1 MKHRSAPPRRRRPER
16 TTRKHKGNEYV
27 RLSASRLAAERRL
40 SSHRLDGWFGAD
52 IAGSFFSAGPEA
64 LLLNGPPGIGFIEA
78 HGLAFIVGVML
89 WRADGAR
96 TWHAAAAAVHVLLGT
111 ANLLFWEFF
120 VLSGTLIF
128 GYVTTILH
136 GSFVFAHL
144 VALSGIRREA
154 PAH

>member
-1 MKHRSAPPRRRRPER
+1 MSAYR
-16 TTRKHKGNEYV
+16 HFIL
-27 RLSASRLAAERRL
+27 RLNAAFLLIASTGGLAT
-40 SSHRLDGWFGAD
+40 D

-64 LLLNGPPGIGFIEA
+64 LVLNGSPGAGIGFIEA
-78 HGLAFIVGVML
+78 HGLAFVIGVML

-111 ANLLFWEFF
+111 SNLLFWEFF
-120 VLSGTLIF
+120 VLSGTLIV
-128 GYVTTILH
+128 GYATTILH